1 MGDHLLKLYEGEEQA
16 FQWVFEVWIAAIALF
31 LMIAIAWRQCMI
43 ARIGICPEKCF
54 HLNKN

>member
-31 LMIAIAWRQCMI
+31 LMIAII
-43 ARIGICPEKCF
+43 KG
-54 HLNKN
+54 